1 MNGSLVVCYSVCIVV
16 LSLLIDMTSLLIAHN
31 TEFLPPLA
39 SSCPVKC
46 YLVLVHSVSSLAKQL
61 QDVAQ
66 FSIAS
71 STTVSFTV

>member
-1 MNGSLVVCYSVCIVV
+1 MWIAKLLL

-31 TEFLPPLA
+31 IVEFLPPLA

-66 FSIAS
+66 FSVAS